1 MYSLNQTTKFKKDLK
16 IARKRGL
23 KMELLDDVVTTILAT
38 GKLPPKFKPHIL
50 KGNYKGLWEC
60 HIQPDW
66 LLIWKTDY
74 QENTITFIRMGS
86 HADLFQ

>member
-50 KGNYKGLWEC
+50 KG
-60 HIQPDW
+60 
-66 LLIWKTDY
+66 
-74 QENTITFIRMGS
+74 ITKVSGNVTFNLTGS
-86 HADLFQ
+86 